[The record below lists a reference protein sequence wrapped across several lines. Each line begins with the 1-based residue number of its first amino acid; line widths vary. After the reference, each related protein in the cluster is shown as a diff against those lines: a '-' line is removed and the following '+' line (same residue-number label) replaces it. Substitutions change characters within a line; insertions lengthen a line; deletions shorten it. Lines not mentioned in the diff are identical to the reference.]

1 MDFFSEKLK
10 KYISSVVDISED
22 FNFEQFKVG
31 RSNITFKIFDDTNSF
46 VLRRPP
52 FGLKLESAHNMGR
65 EYKILKV
72 LSENGLRVPK
82 PMYLYNKKEL
92 SVDDFYI
99 MEFIEGETIANNQI
113 ADEFNEIQKNTITE
127 SFIKAL
133 SEIHNFD
140 VISSELNDLGKHEDY
155 VERQIN
161 RWNKQFQSQK
171 VREIKE
177 LESATKL
184 LLDNIPSQQT
194 VGIVHGDYRLDN
206 VRVKDNQVAAVLD
219 WELCT
224 LGDPLADMGTV
235 IASWNTKQEKDS
247 PFIYSPTLS
256 GGFPTRKDVID
267 LYLNNSDLDLSDIE
281 FYARLSFWKH
291 AMIMEGVYIRYSMG
305 SYGKTNENE
314 IESFKNSTI
323 KFANKAAN
331 KNLLEEII

>member
-31 RSNITFKIFDDTNSF
+31 RSNITFKIFDDANSF

-127 SFIKAL
+127 SFIKVL

-194 VGIVHGDYRLDN
+194 VGVVHGDYRLDN

-256 GGFPTRKDVID
+256 GGFPTRKDVIE

>member
-31 RSNITFKIFDDTNSF
+31 RSNITFKIFDDANSF

-92 SVDDFYI
+92 SEDDFYI

-256 GGFPTRKDVID
+256 GGFPTRKDVME
-267 LYLNNSDLDLSDIE
+267 LYLNNSNLDLSDIE

>member
-31 RSNITFKIFDDTNSF
+31 RSNITFKIYDDANSF

-113 ADEFNEIQKNTITE
+113 ADAFNEIQKNTITE

-235 IASWNTKQEKDS
+235 VASWNTKQEKDS

-256 GGFPTRKDVID
+256 GGFPTRKDVIE

>member
-72 LSENGLRVPK
+72 LSENGLKVPK

-171 VREIKE
+171 VREIKD

-256 GGFPTRKDVID
+256 GGFPTRKDVIE

>member
-31 RSNITFKIFDDTNSF
+31 RSNITFKIYDDANSF

-72 LSENGLRVPK
+72 LSENGLKVPK

-113 ADEFNEIQKNTITE
+113 ADAFNEIQKKTISE

-256 GGFPTRKDVID
+256 GGFPTRKDVIE

>member
-10 KYISSVVDISED
+10 KYISSVVNISED

-31 RSNITFKIFDDTNSF
+31 RSNITFKIFDDANSF

-177 LESATKL
+177 LEIATKL

-256 GGFPTRKDVID
+256 GGFPTRKDVIE

>member
-31 RSNITFKIFDDTNSF
+31 RSNITFKIFDDANSF

-92 SVDDFYI
+92 SEDDFYI

-113 ADEFNEIQKNTITE
+113 ADAFNEIQKKTITE

-256 GGFPTRKDVID
+256 GGFPTRKDVIE

-314 IESFKNSTI
+314 IESFKDSTI

-331 KNLLEEII
+331 KNLLEEIT

>member
-31 RSNITFKIFDDTNSF
+31 RSNITFKIFDDANSF

-92 SVDDFYI
+92 SLDDFYI
-99 MEFIEGETIANNQI
+99 MEFIEGETIANNKI

-127 SFIKAL
+127 SFIKVL

-256 GGFPTRKDVID
+256 GGFPTRKDVIE

>member
-31 RSNITFKIFDDTNSF
+31 RSNITFKIFDNANSF

-155 VERQIN
+155 VARQIN

-256 GGFPTRKDVID
+256 GGFPTRKDVLE

>member
-1 MDFFSEKLK
+1 
-10 KYISSVVDISED
+10 
-22 FNFEQFKVG
+22 
-31 RSNITFKIFDDTNSF
+31 
-46 VLRRPP
+46 
-52 FGLKLESAHNMGR
+52 MGR

-72 LSENGLRVPK
+72 LNENGLRVPK
-82 PMYLYNKKEL
+82 PLYLYNKKEL
-92 SVDDFYI
+92 STDDFYI
-99 MEFIEGETIANNQI
+99 MQFIEGDTIANDQV
-113 ADEFNEIQKNTITE
+113 AERYDQSQKKTITE

-133 SEIHNFD
+133 TEIHNFN
-140 VISSELNDLGKHEDY
+140 VINSELSNLGKHEDY
-155 VERQIN
+155 VVRQIN

-177 LESATKL
+177 LESATNL
-184 LLDNIPSQQT
+184 LLDYIPPQQT

-206 VRVKDNQVAAVLD
+206 VRVKDNKVTAVLD

-235 IASWNTKQEKDS
+235 VASWNTKKEKDS

-256 GGFPTRKDVID
+256 GGFPTREDVIK
-267 LYLNNSDLDLSDIE
+267 LYLNESNLDLKDIE
-281 FYARLSFWKH
+281 FYTRLSYWKH

-314 IESFKNSTI
+314 IESFKDSTI

-331 KNLLEEII
+331 KNLLEEIT

>member
-1 MDFFSEKLK
+1 MDFFSEELK
-10 KYISSVVDISED
+10 KYISTVVDISKD

-31 RSNITFKIFDDTNSF
+31 RSNITFKIFDDSNTF

-72 LSENGLRVPK
+72 LNEHDLRVPK
-82 PMYLYNKKEL
+82 PLYLYNKKEL
-92 SVDDFYI
+92 SADDFYI
-99 MEFIEGETIANNQI
+99 MEYIEGETIANNQV
-113 ADEFNEIQKNTITE
+113 ADNYDQIQKNTITE
-127 SFIKAL
+127 SFINAL
-133 SEIHNFD
+133 TELHNFD
-140 VISSELNDLGKHEDY
+140 VINSELSDLGKHEDY
-155 VERQIN
+155 VVRQIN
-161 RWNKQFQSQK
+161 RWSKQFQSQK

-177 LESATKL
+177 LESATDL

-206 VRVKDNQVAAVLD
+206 VRVRDNEVTAVLD

-235 IASWNTKQEKDS
+235 IASWNTKKEKDS

-256 GGFPTRKDVID
+256 GGFPTREDVIK
-267 LYLNNSDLDLSDIE
+267 LYLNESNLDLKDIE
-281 FYARLSFWKH
+281 FYTRLSYWKH

-331 KNLLEEII
+331 KNLLEEIT

>member
-1 MDFFSEKLK
+1 MDFFSDKLK
-10 KYISSVVDISED
+10 KYISTVVDISED

-31 RSNITFKIFDDTNSF
+31 RSNITFKIFDDSNTF

-72 LSENGLRVPK
+72 LNENGLRVPK
-82 PMYLYNKKEL
+82 PFHLYNKKEL
-92 SVDDFYI
+92 STDDFYI
-99 MEFIEGETIANNQI
+99 MEFIEGDTIANDQV
-113 ADEFNEIQKNTITE
+113 AERYDQSQKKTITE

-133 SEIHNFD
+133 TEIHNFN
-140 VISSELNDLGKHEDY
+140 VINSELSDLGKHEDY
-155 VERQIN
+155 VVRQIN

-177 LESATKL
+177 LESATNL
-184 LLDNIPSQQT
+184 LLDYIPPQQT

-206 VRVKDNQVAAVLD
+206 VRVKDNKVTAVLD

-235 IASWNTKQEKDS
+235 IASWNTKKEKDS

-256 GGFPTRKDVID
+256 GGFPTREDVIK
-267 LYLNNSDLDLSDIE
+267 LYLNESNLDLKDIE
-281 FYARLSFWKH
+281 FYTRLSYWKH

-314 IESFKNSTI
+314 IESFKDSTI

-331 KNLLEEII
+331 KNLLEEIT

>member
-206 VRVKDNQVAAVLD
+206 VRVKDNKVTAVLD

-235 IASWNTKQEKDS
+235 IASWNTKKEKDS

-256 GGFPTRKDVID
+256 GGFPTREDVIK
-267 LYLNNSDLDLSDIE
+267 LYLNESNLDLKDIE
-281 FYARLSFWKH
+281 FYTRLSYWKH

-314 IESFKNSTI
+314 IESFKDSTI

>member
-31 RSNITFKIFDDTNSF
+31 RSNITFKIFDDANSF

-127 SFIKAL
+127 SFIKVL

-194 VGIVHGDYRLDN
+194 VGTVSYTHLT
-206 VRVKDNQVAAVLD
+206 LPTM
-219 WELCT
+219 EL
-224 LGDPLADMGTV
+224 V
-235 IASWNTKQEKDS
+235 
-247 PFIYSPTLS
+247 
-256 GGFPTRKDVID
+256 
-267 LYLNNSDLDLSDIE
+267 
-281 FYARLSFWKH
+281 
-291 AMIMEGVYIRYSMG
+291 
-305 SYGKTNENE
+305 
-314 IESFKNSTI
+314 
-323 KFANKAAN
+323 
-331 KNLLEEII
+331 

>member
-31 RSNITFKIFDDTNSF
+31 RSNITFKIFDDANSF

-184 LLDNIPSQQT
+184 LLNNIPSQQT
-194 VGIVHGDYRLDN
+194 VGIVHGDYRLDH

-256 GGFPTRKDVID
+256 GGFPTRKDVIK

>member
-31 RSNITFKIFDDTNSF
+31 RSNITFKIYDDANSF

-256 GGFPTRKDVID
+256 GGFPTRKDVIE
-267 LYLNNSDLDLSDIE
+267 LYLNNSDLDLRDIE

>member
-10 KYISSVVDISED
+10 KYISSVINISED

-31 RSNITFKIFDDTNSF
+31 RSNITFKIFDDANSF

-113 ADEFNEIQKNTITE
+113 ADEFNEIQKNTITK

-177 LESATKL
+177 LEIATKL

-256 GGFPTRKDVID
+256 GGFPTRKDVIE

>member
-1 MDFFSEKLK
+1 MDFFSEELK
-10 KYISSVVDISED
+10 KYISTVVDISKD

-31 RSNITFKIFDDTNSF
+31 RSNITFKIFDDSNTF

-72 LSENGLRVPK
+72 LNEHDLRVPK
-82 PMYLYNKKEL
+82 PLYLYNKKEL
-92 SVDDFYI
+92 SSDDFYI
-99 MEFIEGETIANNQI
+99 MEYIEGETIANNQV
-113 ADEFNEIQKNTITE
+113 ADNYDQIQKNTITE
-127 SFIKAL
+127 SFINAL
-133 SEIHNFD
+133 TELHNFD
-140 VISSELNDLGKHEDY
+140 VINSELSDLGKHEDY
-155 VERQIN
+155 VVRQIN
-161 RWNKQFQSQK
+161 RWSKQFQSQK

-177 LESATKL
+177 LECATDL

-206 VRVKDNQVAAVLD
+206 VRVRDNEVTAVLD

-235 IASWNTKQEKDS
+235 IASWNTKKEKES

-256 GGFPTRKDVID
+256 GGFPSREDVIK
-267 LYLNNSDLDLSDIE
+267 LYLKNSNLDLKDIE
-281 FYARLSFWKH
+281 FYTRLSFWKH

>member
-10 KYISSVVDISED
+10 KYISSVIDISED

-31 RSNITFKIFDDTNSF
+31 RSNITFKIFDDANSF

-113 ADEFNEIQKNTITE
+113 ADAFNEIQKKTITE

-256 GGFPTRKDVID
+256 GGFPTRKDVIE

>member
-31 RSNITFKIFDDTNSF
+31 RSNITFKIFDDANSF
-46 VLRRPP
+46 VLRRHP

-256 GGFPTRKDVID
+256 GGFPTRKDVIE

>member
-31 RSNITFKIFDDTNSF
+31 RSNITFKIYDDANSF

-113 ADEFNEIQKNTITE
+113 ADAFNEIQKNTITE

-256 GGFPTRKDVID
+256 GGFPTRKDVIE

>member
-31 RSNITFKIFDDTNSF
+31 RSNITFKIFDNANSF

-127 SFIKAL
+127 SFIKSL

-256 GGFPTRKDVID
+256 GGFPTRKDVIE

>member
-1 MDFFSEKLK
+1 MDFFSDKLK
-10 KYISSVVDISED
+10 KYISTVVDISED

-31 RSNITFKIFDDTNSF
+31 RSNITFKIFDDSNTF

-256 GGFPTRKDVID
+256 GGFPTRKDVIE

>member
-92 SVDDFYI
+92 SEDDFYI

-256 GGFPTRKDVID
+256 GGFPTRKDVME
-267 LYLNNSDLDLSDIE
+267 LYLNNSNLDLSDIE

>member
-31 RSNITFKIFDDTNSF
+31 RSNITFKIFDDANSF

-127 SFIKAL
+127 SFIKVL

-235 IASWNTKQEKDS
+235 VASWNTKQEKDS

-256 GGFPTRKDVID
+256 GGFPTRKNVIE
-267 LYLNNSDLDLSDIE
+267 LYLNTSDLDLSDIE

-331 KNLLEEII
+331 KNLLEEIT

>member
-1 MDFFSEKLK
+1 MDFFSEELK
-10 KYISSVVDISED
+10 KYISTVVDISKD

-31 RSNITFKIFDDTNSF
+31 RSNITFKIFDDSNTF

-72 LSENGLRVPK
+72 LNEHDLRVPK
-82 PMYLYNKKEL
+82 PLYLYNKKEL
-92 SVDDFYI
+92 SADDFYI
-99 MEFIEGETIANNQI
+99 MEYIEGETIANNQV
-113 ADEFNEIQKNTITE
+113 ADKYDQIQKNTITE
-127 SFIKAL
+127 SFINAL
-133 SEIHNFD
+133 TELHNFD
-140 VISSELNDLGKHEDY
+140 VINSELSDLGKHEDY
-155 VERQIN
+155 VLRQIN
-161 RWNKQFQSQK
+161 RWSKQFQSQK

-177 LESATKL
+177 LESATDL

-206 VRVKDNQVAAVLD
+206 VRVRDNEVTAVLD

-235 IASWNTKQEKDS
+235 IASWNTKKEKES

-256 GGFPTRKDVID
+256 GGFPSREDVIK
-267 LYLNNSDLDLSDIE
+267 LYLKNSNLDLKDIE
-281 FYARLSFWKH
+281 FYTRLSFWKH

-331 KNLLEEII
+331 KNLLEEIT

>member
-1 MDFFSEKLK
+1 MDFFNEKLK
-10 KYISSVVDISED
+10 KYISTVVDISDD

-31 RSNITFKIFDDTNSF
+31 RSNITFKIFDDSNSF

-72 LSENGLRVPK
+72 LNKNGLRVPK
-82 PMYLYNKKEL
+82 PLYLYDKMEL
-92 SVDDFYI
+92 SSDDFYI
-99 MEFIEGETIANNQI
+99 MEFIEGETIANYQV
-113 ADEFNEIQKNTITE
+113 ADSYDQIQKKIITE

-133 SEIHNFD
+133 TEIHNFD
-140 VISSELNDLGKHEDY
+140 VLSSELSDLGKHEDY
-155 VERQIN
+155 VVRQIN

-177 LESATKL
+177 LESATNL
-184 LLDNIPSQQT
+184 LLENIPSQQT

-206 VRVKDNQVAAVLD
+206 VRVNNNEVTAVLD

-235 IASWNTKQEKDS
+235 IASWNTKKEKDS

-256 GGFPTRKDVID
+256 DGFPSRKDVIE
-267 LYLNNSDLDLSDIE
+267 LYLNNSNLDLKDIE
-281 FYARLSFWKH
+281 FYTRLSYWKH

-323 KFANKAAN
+323 KFANKATN
-331 KNLLEEII
+331 KNLLEEIT

>member
-31 RSNITFKIFDDTNSF
+31 RSNITFKIFDDANSF

-133 SEIHNFD
+133 SEIHKFD

-177 LESATKL
+177 LEIATKL

-256 GGFPTRKDVID
+256 EGFPTRKDVIE

-331 KNLLEEII
+331 ENLLEEII

>member
-31 RSNITFKIFDDTNSF
+31 RSNITFKIFDDANSF

-206 VRVKDNQVAAVLD
+206 VRVNDNQVAAVLD

-256 GGFPTRKDVID
+256 GGFPTRKDVIG

>member
-1 MDFFSEKLK
+1 
-10 KYISSVVDISED
+10 
-22 FNFEQFKVG
+22 
-31 RSNITFKIFDDTNSF
+31 
-46 VLRRPP
+46 
-52 FGLKLESAHNMGR
+52 MGR

-256 GGFPTRKDVID
+256 GGFPTRKDVIE

>member
-133 SEIHNFD
+133 SEIHKFD

-256 GGFPTRKDVID
+256 GGFPTRKDVIE

>member
-31 RSNITFKIFDDTNSF
+31 RSNITFKIFDDANSF

-140 VISSELNDLGKHEDY
+140 VISSELNDLGKHGDY

-256 GGFPTRKDVID
+256 GGFPTRKDVIE

>member
-1 MDFFSEKLK
+1 MDFFSDKLK
-10 KYISSVVDISED
+10 KYISTVVDISED

-31 RSNITFKIFDDTNSF
+31 RSNITFKIFDDSNTF

-72 LSENGLRVPK
+72 LNENGLRVPK
-82 PMYLYNKKEL
+82 PLYLYNKKEL
-92 SVDDFYI
+92 STDDFYI
-99 MEFIEGETIANNQI
+99 MQFIEGDTIANDQV
-113 ADEFNEIQKNTITE
+113 AERYDQSQKKTITE

-133 SEIHNFD
+133 TEIHNFN
-140 VISSELNDLGKHEDY
+140 VISSELSDLGKHEDY
-155 VERQIN
+155 VVRQIN

-177 LESATKL
+177 LESATNL
-184 LLDNIPSQQT
+184 LLDYIPPQQT

-206 VRVKDNQVAAVLD
+206 VRVKDNKVTAVLD

-235 IASWNTKQEKDS
+235 IASWNTKKEKDS

-256 GGFPTRKDVID
+256 GGFPTREDVIK
-267 LYLNNSDLDLSDIE
+267 LYLNESNLDLKDIE
-281 FYARLSFWKH
+281 FYTRLSYWKH

-314 IESFKNSTI
+314 IESFKDSTI

-331 KNLLEEII
+331 KNLLEEIT

>member
-31 RSNITFKIFDDTNSF
+31 RSNITFKIYDDANSF

-127 SFIKAL
+127 SFIKVL

-184 LLDNIPSQQT
+184 LLGNIPSQQT

-256 GGFPTRKDVID
+256 GGFPTRKDVIE

>member
-31 RSNITFKIFDDTNSF
+31 RSNITFKIFDDANSF

-72 LSENGLRVPK
+72 LNEHDLRVPK
-82 PMYLYNKKEL
+82 PLYLYNKKEL
-92 SVDDFYI
+92 SSDDFYI
-99 MEFIEGETIANNQI
+99 MEYIEGETIANNQV
-113 ADEFNEIQKNTITE
+113 ADNYDQIQKNTITE
-127 SFIKAL
+127 SFINAL
-133 SEIHNFD
+133 TELHNFD
-140 VISSELNDLGKHEDY
+140 VINSELSDLGKHEDY
-155 VERQIN
+155 VVRQIN
-161 RWNKQFQSQK
+161 RWSKQFQSQK

-177 LESATKL
+177 LESATDL

-206 VRVKDNQVAAVLD
+206 VRVRDNEVTAVLD

-235 IASWNTKQEKDS
+235 IASWNTKKEKES

-256 GGFPTRKDVID
+256 GGFPSREDVIK
-267 LYLNNSDLDLSDIE
+267 LYLKNSNLDLKDIE
-281 FYARLSFWKH
+281 FYTRLSFWKH

-331 KNLLEEII
+331 KNLLEEIK